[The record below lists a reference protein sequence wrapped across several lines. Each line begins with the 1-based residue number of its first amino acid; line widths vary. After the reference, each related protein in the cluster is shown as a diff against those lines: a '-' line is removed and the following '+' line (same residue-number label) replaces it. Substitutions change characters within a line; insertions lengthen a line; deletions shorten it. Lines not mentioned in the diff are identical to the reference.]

1 MKTAA
6 QSHHLL
12 ECAGT
17 LNDVVPVI
25 PRQDRVA
32 TLLGV
37 LIAHL
42 PDDECE
48 ALGNLLGRYPH
59 MKVRDMRTAEA
70 SYEVTV

>member
-17 LNDVVPVI
+17 LNDVVAVI
-25 PRQDRVA
+25 PRRDRVA

-37 LIAHL
+37 LTAHL
-42 PDDECE
+42 PDDECVE
-48 ALGNLLGRYPH
+48 LGNLLGRHAH
-59 MKVRDMRTAEA
+59 MRLRDMRTAEA
-70 SYEVTV
+70 SYEVTL